1 MNDDAQLISLQKLY
15 TQKDFSAIVEYAEK
29 NKDNIN
35 KNWVTF
41 TLIGMAYFY
50 KNQYAQSIIYQ
61 NKSIEIQANSLN
73 THNLG
78 LILGATGKKQKAIK
92 AFNECI
98 KLGINDPTL
107 FANIIDFCRKSN
119 FTDDALKVAN
129 LMVNKFPNNHNSYF
143 NLGLIYDDLGNHT
156 QAIKYYEKCLTIDSS
171 YINAMNNLGNCYS
184 SLRKV
189 DLAEDKYRE
198 ALTIDDNNIPILYNY
213 ISFLIRMGRNKEA
226 KEKIRDG
233 IKINKHFPLFYTA
246 LKQTKTFNKG
256 DKDIKL
262 MEKILSDNR
271 LDATGKSELSF
282 ALAKAYE
289 DIKDYKSSATS
300 LSEANSLK
308 YQQLTFNKELT
319 FHTFDKI
326 ISFYNKRF
334 YKKHLNKGFKNS
346 KSIFVIG
353 LPRCGSTLIEQI
365 LSSHSKVRGLG
376 ELPNFS
382 NEMFNLGVGRYD
394 INEIEHVD
402 ISFFHSLGKNYIKSI
417 KENYKIDNFFV
428 DKALLFD
435 KIGFIKLALP
445 DAKIIHCKRIRNDQ
459 ILSIYK
465 NKFEKDFHA
474 YAYNENLLNQYYDYY
489 EKLIE
494 HWDKILGSDLVTI
507 NYEDIIENPEKEIKR
522 MLKYINLDWE
532 DSCLEFHKNNRFVN
546 TISSLQVKKPL
557 YKDSINSWKNY
568 ENYLPNL
575 FKNK

>member
-1 MNDDAQLISLQKLY
+1 
-15 TQKDFSAIVEYAEK
+15 
-29 NKDNIN
+29 
-35 KNWVTF
+35 
-41 TLIGMAYFY
+41 
-50 KNQYAQSIIYQ
+50 
-61 NKSIEIQANSLN
+61 
-73 THNLG
+73 
-78 LILGATGKKQKAIK
+78 
-92 AFNECI
+92 
-98 KLGINDPTL
+98 
-107 FANIIDFCRKSN
+107 
-119 FTDDALKVAN
+119 
-129 LMVNKFPNNHNSYF
+129 
-143 NLGLIYDDLGNHT
+143 
-156 QAIKYYEKCLTIDSS
+156 
-171 YINAMNNLGNCYS
+171 
-184 SLRKV
+184 
-189 DLAEDKYRE
+189 
-198 ALTIDDNNIPILYNY
+198 
-213 ISFLIRMGRNKEA
+213 KEA

-394 INEIEHVD
+394 INELEHVD
-402 ISFFHSLGKNYIKSI
+402 ISFFHSLGKN
-417 KENYKIDNFFV
+417 
-428 DKALLFD
+428 
-435 KIGFIKLALP
+435 
-445 DAKIIHCKRIRNDQ
+445 
-459 ILSIYK
+459 
-465 NKFEKDFHA
+465 
-474 YAYNENLLNQYYDYY
+474 
-489 EKLIE
+489 
-494 HWDKILGSDLVTI
+494 
-507 NYEDIIENPEKEIKR
+507 
-522 MLKYINLDWE
+522 
-532 DSCLEFHKNNRFVN
+532 
-546 TISSLQVKKPL
+546 
-557 YKDSINSWKNY
+557 
-568 ENYLPNL
+568 
-575 FKNK
+575 